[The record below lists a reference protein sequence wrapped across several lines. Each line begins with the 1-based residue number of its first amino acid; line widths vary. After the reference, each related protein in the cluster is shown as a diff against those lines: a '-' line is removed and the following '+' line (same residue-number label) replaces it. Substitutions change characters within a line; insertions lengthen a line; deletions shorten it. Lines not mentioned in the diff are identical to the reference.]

1 MKVVARP
8 PGQARAPE
16 VLAGLLLFLA
26 LPCGMLGTKP
36 SRPNILYIL
45 ADDLGW
51 HDVGWPSLADMD
63 TPNLNK
69 LKKKGLEL
77 TQFYTQPKCTASR
90 AALMTGRYPYKMGLQ
105 THKVFTRTKNN
116 TLPLQY
122 KLLPAYL
129 KDLGYHT
136 HMVGKWHLGNCKVN
150 ATPIKRGFDT
160 QFGSFGNLK
169 NRFNLTTR
177 GNLFDWTWNNQP
189 YWQGQGTYST
199 HLITNHTQFLLKQH
213 FTNDSTKDQPIFLY
227 VPFTVPHEPND
238 VPERYITQTN
248 CSYIPKYFTNSSNVH
263 NNRRDFCGMM
273 AVLDEAVGNITR
285 TLRQL
290 KVTKK
295 FITIFTSDNGATV
308 RSGGS
313 SWPLRG
319 SKQTVYEVRDAS
331 NWPLKVNKQT
341 VYEGGTRV
349 RTLLY
354 APKYLPKRKRRGVY
368 NGLIHVTDVLP
379 TLLEAANGNLS
390 VLPDDL
396 DGMSAWSSIREGK
409 ATRRQW
415 MVYNIDSARSLGGLR
430 FKNATL
436 DLKLI
441 YSNATTT
448 EPGHRSQDLRPKSE
462 QEKDP
467 LMRKYRR
474 RDVAYFLY
482 DLAKNPNERPPLKDG
497 RFKDAAKI
505 YPTMFEDMKTELKRL
520 TEGEVD
526 VPYYADLGND
536 RQNAGAVAVGSCE

>member
-1 MKVVARP
+1 
-8 PGQARAPE
+8 
-16 VLAGLLLFLA
+16 
-26 LPCGMLGTKP
+26 
-36 SRPNILYIL
+36 
-45 ADDLGW
+45 
-51 HDVGWPSLADMD
+51 
-63 TPNLNK
+63 
-69 LKKKGLEL
+69 
-77 TQFYTQPKCTASR
+77 
-90 AALMTGRYPYKMGLQ
+90 MGLQ

-136 HMVGKWHLGNCKVN
+136 HMVGKWHLGHCKVN
-150 ATPIKRGFDT
+150 ATPIKRG
-160 QFGSFGNLK
+160 
-169 NRFNLTTR
+169 
-177 GNLFDWTWNNQP
+177 WNNQP
-189 YWQGQGTYST
+189 YWQGQGNYSI

-227 VPFTVPHEPND
+227 VPFTVPHKPND

-248 CSYIPKYFTNSSNVH
+248 CSYIPKYITNSSKVR
-263 NNRRDFCGMM
+263 NNRRDFCGLV

-319 SKQTVYEVRDAS
+319 SKQTVYE
-331 NWPLKVNKQT
+331 
-341 VYEGGTRV
+341 GGTRA

-379 TLLEAANGNLS
+379 TLLEAANRNLS

-430 FKNATL
+430 FKNGTL

-441 YSNATTT
+441 YSNATIK
-448 EPGHRSQDLRPKSE
+448 EPGYQSQDPRPKSE

-467 LMRKYRR
+467 LMRKYLRG
-474 RDVAYFLY
+474 DVAYFLY
-482 DLAKNPNERPPLKDG
+482 DLAKNPNERPPLKNG

-526 VPYYADLGND
+526 VPYYANLGNV
-536 RQNAGAVAVGSCE
+536 RQSAGAVVVGTCE

>member
-1 MKVVARP
+1 MKVVVRRL
-8 PGQARAPE
+8 GQAVAPD
-16 VLAGLLLFLA
+16 VLAVLLFLA
-26 LPCGMLGTKP
+26 LPWGMLGTKP
-36 SRPNILYIL
+36 PRPSILYIM

-51 HDVGWPSLADMD
+51 HDVGWPSLADID
-63 TPNLNK
+63 TPNLSK
-69 LKKKGLEL
+69 LKTKGLEL
-77 TQFYTQPKCTASR
+77 MQVYSQPKCTASR

-105 THKVFTRTKNN
+105 TSKVFTNSHNN

-136 HMVGKWHLGNCKVN
+136 HMAGKWHLGHCNVN

-160 QFGSFGNLK
+160 QFGPWGNLK
-169 NRFNLTTR
+169 YRFNLTSR
-177 GNLFDWTWNNQP
+177 GHLLDWSWNNQP

-227 VPFTVPHEPND
+227 VPFTVPHKPND

-248 CSYIPKYFTNSSNVH
+248 CSYIPKYIKGTSKVRNM
-263 NNRRDFCGMM
+263 RRDYCGMV

-285 TLRQL
+285 TLRKL
-290 KVTKK
+290 KVTNK
-295 FITIFTSDNGATV
+295 FITIFTSDNGASATN
-308 RSGGS
+308 G
-313 SWPLRG
+313 
-319 SKQTVYEVRDAS
+319 AS
-331 NWPLKVNKQT
+331 NWPLRSRKQT

-354 APKYLPKRKRRGVY
+354 APKYLPKGKRRGVY
-368 NGLIHVTDVLP
+368 NGLIHFTDVLP

-415 MVYNIDSARSLGGLR
+415 MVYNIDSARSLGALR
-430 FKNATL
+430 FKNATH

-441 YSNATTT
+441 YSNATTG
-448 EPGHRSQDLRPKSE
+448 EPGYRYQDPRTKSE

-467 LMRKYRR
+467 LRGIYPRR
-474 RDVAYFLY
+474 GVAYFLY

-505 YPTMFEDMKTELKRL
+505 YPTMFEEMKTKLKML
-520 TEGEVD
+520 TEEEVD
-526 VPYYADLGND
+526 VPYYAGLGND
-536 RQNAGAVAVGSCE
+536 RQSEGAVEVGGC